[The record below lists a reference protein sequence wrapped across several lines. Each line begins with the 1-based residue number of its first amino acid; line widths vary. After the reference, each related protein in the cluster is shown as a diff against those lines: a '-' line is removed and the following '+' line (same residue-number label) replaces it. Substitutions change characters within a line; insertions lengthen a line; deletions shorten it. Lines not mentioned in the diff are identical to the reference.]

1 MTDQPA
7 LVAREARS
15 IHAGLKTLLS
25 GDVWANYR
33 EADFERKNLRRRY
46 LHLLLLHPNA
56 RESRDAG
63 TYLWMQTSYAFIA
76 LYKQRLNSNSRPQN
90 NHNNNN
96 QRHNNSN
103 NPVETRKLLQ
113 RFRQFLADEDRF
125 WRALVLRVQRAY
137 EIGPFAPHVNL
148 PPELVVGSGAAAEE
162 EEHGHGATEDR
173 MNHFGFPSAAAVSS
187 AAETMMSVD
196 DKTACSVLS
205 KALVCLGDIA
215 RYREQYK
222 MPPGKNPNA
231 KKQQQV
237 YIEPRPNYSRAK
249 ALYTAAHALAPEEG
263 NAAHQLAIL
272 AGYESDPLAS
282 LFWYLRALCVA
293 APFDTAGE
301 NLAGMLAKAKAVD
314 ARVHGRGNGG
324 GEGGG
329 ARQNGNGNAK
339 NGNGNGNEG
348 EGTDEEQEEREPP
361 RVRVERFRREV
372 VLLHALWREGSTPA
386 LTRATPLASHLARAF
401 ARMVA
406 RRMLPEEMI
415 VRVLM
420 VAQGAVWVGR
430 MVVVPP
436 MPVTGEE
443 DYSGKEK
450 EKEAGKGG
458 GGRNSGN
465 RRNRTGTVTPA
476 MPVKSAEI
484 EAKETKEREREE
496 KRVQRAHL
504 IHVFELYDALLGVGV
519 RELGEVDMYTTGG
532 GGGGVVG
539 ATGALGE
546 TGRGERGGG
555 GARGGGR
562 GRRGRGGGGGAAR
575 GAAAGGGGVVSA
587 DAAIVGAGAG
597 IVGAHGGGEEGV
609 GLAERISA
617 EFRRTLPALRVAS
630 RWVRANWAWAVPP
643 STSVA
648 TSALGAGGR
657 QSQSAGEG
665 EEAWGE
671 RERDGDDALEEA
683 RRRFWTTY
691 AEFLRRLARTF
702 PVGMLPKLSE
712 APLEGSGEGEAQGQG
727 QGGEEELELELDEDL
742 DMLGWLPL
750 LGSASVNGGDG
761 GEKNLKT
768 KTAEPRKVTVGLREG
783 VHPNVEQLMR
793 IADLLRDARR
803 LVGLPNSPLAMYGGV
818 FVVKGVEA
826 IVPAGPQNRLYQ
838 PQLGIQQQTAQDDE
852 YDDDAQTEKTSRTDD
867 DLLHDAFAFLD
878 QSDAGVSSVSED
890 GDDDDD
896 EDDDKI
902 VWDLRDRVEASP
914 RIPTTARTSPKTPVK
929 PTPIGIGR
937 PQPATATTTSVSP
950 LRPPPLGMGLG
961 LSLGGIGIGIPS
973 PHHQQQQQHAPMRSP
988 QQQQQEPITITTGS
1002 QVPATT
1008 ALDLLNTFSK
1018 KPVPAA
1024 PQPGGND
1031 GLLFGSG
1038 AQQQSIWAAAR
1049 DETGLMFG
1057 AGGGAGQQQQQHVLG
1072 QQVVV
1077 GGGLGGYAGAEQRQ
1091 HALGHHRFASQDPVG
1106 QQTIWA
1112 SSYPTPQIPGS
1123 APNMG
1128 GGFGHGHGHGLSP
1141 STHQRGL
1148 SSSMVA
1154 AQQQLFLPR
1163 GGESYRYGPA
1173 TPTSA
1178 PQYASG
1184 GGSTGEM
1191 NVFYATSGQGFVP
1204 SPQQQQPIGS
1214 SLGVGHSP
1222 GHVQS
1227 AGLAPQG
1234 GFGQHT
1240 HARHLSLDPRAA
1252 ASFHTHG
1259 GVQQPISP
1267 LSQLW
1272 GNVGG

>member
-56 RESRDAG
+56 RETRDAG
-63 TYLWMQTSYAFIA
+63 THLWMQTSYAFIA
-76 LYKQRLNSNSRPQN
+76 LYKQRLNSTSRPQN
-90 NHNNNN
+90 HNN
-96 QRHNNSN
+96 QRHNNNNN

-162 EEHGHGATEDR
+162 EEHGHSATEDR

-187 AAETMMSVD
+187 AAETSVD
-196 DKTACSVLS
+196 GGTACSVLS

-314 ARVHGRGNGG
+314 ARVQGRQNGVAENEQETKKGG
-324 GEGGG
+324 GGGG
-329 ARQNGNGNAK
+329 RQNAQNGNGMNAH
-339 NGNGNGNEG
+339 EG
-348 EGTDEEQEEREPP
+348 EAGTDEEQEDREPP
-361 RVRVERFRREV
+361 RVRVDRFRREV

-401 ARMVA
+401 ARMVG

-430 MVVVPP
+430 MVVVPSIP
-436 MPVTGEE
+436 AVEE
-443 DYSGKEK
+443 EREGAKEK
-450 EKEAGKGG
+450 DAGKGG
-458 GGRNSGN
+458 GGRNN

-476 MPVKSAEI
+476 TPVKSAEV
-484 EAKETKEREREE
+484 EAREKKEKEKEER
-496 KRVQRAHL
+496 RVQRAHL

-519 RELGEVDMYTTGG
+519 RELGEVDMYTTAGGGAVGVTGG
-532 GGGGVVG
+532 GGGG
-539 ATGALGE
+539 
-546 TGRGERGGG
+546 GERGGA

-562 GRRGRGGGGGAAR
+562 GRRGRGGGAGR

-587 DAAIVGAGAG
+587 DAAVGGA
-597 IVGAHGGGEEGV
+597 VGAHGSGEEGV

-643 STSVA
+643 LTTVP
-648 TSALGAGGR
+648 TSASVSGPGGR
-657 QSQSAGEG
+657 QSQSEAEEARGEG
-665 EEAWGE
+665 G
-671 RERDGDDALEEA
+671 RDGDGDDALEEA

-702 PVGMLPKLSE
+702 PVGMLPKLSG
-712 APLEGSGEGEAQGQG
+712 APLGGPGEGEQAHGRGQREE
-727 QGGEEELELELDEDL
+727 EEELELELDEDL

-750 LGSASVNGGDG
+750 LGSASENGNVGDG
-761 GEKNLKT
+761 GEKNL

-826 IVPAGPQNRLYQ
+826 VVPAAPAPQSQSRLYQ
-838 PQLGIQQQTAQDDE
+838 PQAVRQQLAAQDDE
-852 YDDDAQTEKTSRTDD
+852 YDDDARTEKTSRTDD

-890 GDDDDD
+890 GDDED

-937 PQPATATTTSVSP
+937 PQPATATSISP

-973 PHHQQQQQHAPMRSP
+973 PHQQQQHAPMRSP
-988 QQQQQEPITITTGS
+988 QNQQQQQEPIAITTGS

-1024 PQPGGND
+1024 PAAVGMGMGGND

-1049 DETGLMFG
+1049 DERGLMFG
-1057 AGGGAGQQQQQHVLG
+1057 AQGGAGGGGGQQQHGLG
-1072 QQVVV
+1072 QQAVG

-1091 HALGHHRFASQDPVG
+1091 HGLGHHRFASQDPVG

-1128 GGFGHGHGHGLSP
+1128 GGFGHGHGLSP
-1141 STHQRGL
+1141 PTHQRGL

-1154 AQQQLFLPR
+1154 AQQQLFPPR

-1184 GGSTGEM
+1184 GGSASEM

-1214 SLGVGHSP
+1214 SLSVGHSP
-1222 GHVQS
+1222 GHIQS

-1252 ASFHTHG
+1252 ASFHTHS

>member
-1 MTDQPA
+1 
-7 LVAREARS
+7 EARS

-162 EEHGHGATEDR
+162 EEHRHGATEDR

-314 ARVHGRGNGG
+314 ARAHGRGNGG

-339 NGNGNGNEG
+339 NGNGNEG

-436 MPVTGEE
+436 MPGTGEE

-562 GRRGRGGGGGAAR
+562 G
-575 GAAAGGGGVVSA
+575 GGVVGA

-630 RWVRANWAWAVPP
+630 R
-643 STSVA
+643 
-648 TSALGAGGR
+648 
-657 QSQSAGEG
+657 QSAGEG

-750 LGSASVNGGDG
+750 LGVGASENGKGGGG

-826 IVPAGPQNRLYQ
+826 VVPAGPQNRLYQ

-937 PQPATATTTSVSP
+937 PQPATATTTS
-950 LRPPPLGMGLG
+950 
-961 LSLGGIGIGIPS
+961 
-973 PHHQQQQQHAPMRSP
+973 QQHAPMRSP
-988 QQQQQEPITITTGS
+988 QQQEPITITTGS

-1057 AGGGAGQQQQQHVLG
+1057 AGGGAGQQQQQQHGLG
-1072 QQVVV
+1072 QQVV
-1077 GGGLGGYAGAEQRQ
+1077 GGSGLGGYAGAEQRQ

-1128 GGFGHGHGHGLSP
+1128 GGFGHGLSP
-1141 STHQRGL
+1141 PTHQRGL

-1154 AQQQLFLPR
+1154 AQQQLFPPR

-1227 AGLAPQG
+1227 AGLASQD
-1234 GFGQHT
+1234 GFGQHM